1 MPPFVLTVVQV
12 VFLALLYFFI
22 YRAIRSVTAD
32 LRAQP
37 ARTAP
42 ASGGRATRGDSA
54 RTGAKAK
61 PPRTLIVL
69 NEKGGKVGTHQ
80 LDGEQLQIG
89 RADACQLK
97 LEDTY
102 ASQFHA
108 RIYRRDGSWYVED
121 LGSTNGTYL
130 NQKRITSPS
139 ELRAGDRLRVG
150 KTNMELRR

>member
-1 MPPFVLTVVQV
+1 VPPFVLTVVQV

-37 ARTAP
+37 ARPAP
-42 ASGGRATRGDSA
+42 ASGGRAARGDSA
-54 RTGAKAK
+54 RAGAKAK

-97 LEDTY
+97 LDDTY

-139 ELRAGDRLRVG
+139 ELRAGDKLRVG

>member
-1 MPPFVLTVVQV
+1 VPPFVLTVVQV
-12 VFLALLYFFI
+12 LFLALLYFFI

-37 ARTAP
+37 ARPAP
-42 ASGGRATRGDSA
+42 ASTGRSGRGDSG

-130 NQKRITSPS
+130 NQRRITSPA
-139 ELRAGDRLRVG
+139 ELRAGDKLRVG

>member
-1 MPPFVLTVVQV
+1 VPPFVLTVVQV
-12 VFLALLYFFI
+12 LFLALLYFFI

-32 LRAQP
+32 LRAKP
-37 ARTAP
+37 AKPAP
-42 ASGGRATRGDSA
+42 TSAGRGARGDSA
-54 RTGAKAK
+54 RASAKAK
-61 PPRTLIVL
+61 PPRTVTVL
-69 NEKGGKVGTHQ
+69 NEKGGKVETLQ

-97 LEDTY
+97 LDDTY
-102 ASQFHA
+102 VSQFHA